1 MHLDQKLNFNKHEK
15 TAQAKKEIDITRKLF
30 NILVRNALVTIYKSF
45 VRPQIDYCCIDY
57 DQPNN

>member
-15 TAQAKKEIDITRKLF
+15 TAQAKKEIGITRKLF
-30 NILVRNALVTIYKSF
+30 NILVRNVLVTIYKSF
-45 VRPQIDYCCIDY
+45 VRAQIDYCCIDY